1 MYEFSFS
8 SDIYWALL
16 KILFVLIDTNDLVL
30 FFCNDIALWYCEF
43 SRENFCCSFKIY
55 AKKWDGFFLL
65 IHSFILQQFIFFSS
79 LWISCSYQQNHWST
93 FLHEIMIFNINSKLN
108 FIYKR
113 MIKEPWGETSCM
125 FLTFIVNILIQCH
138 SQTYFS
144 SIYF

>member
-1 MYEFSFS
+1 M
-8 SDIYWALL
+8 
-16 KILFVLIDTNDLVL
+16 T
-30 FFCNDIALWYCEF
+30 WYCF
-43 SRENFCCSFKIY
+43 FVMILLCGIVNFQGKIFAVLLRFTPKNGY
-55 AKKWDGFFLL
+55 GFFLL

-138 SQTYFS
+138 SPTYFS
-144 SIYF
+144 SIYFEIMYLQLSMHAFSYLFR